1 MVKMTYSRK
10 LRKKM
15 RNSNKKTFNNI
26 NGKTDVILEH
36 IANIHNNVDDRVE
49 LENLGIEL
57 NE

>member
-1 MVKMTYSRK
+1 MVKMTYIYI
-10 LRKKM
+10 RKKM

-26 NGKTDVILEH
+26 YGKTDVILEH
-36 IANIHNNVDDRVE
+36 IANIHNNVDDRLE